1 MMNRKGFTLAD
12 VLITLGI
19 IGVVASLTIPPLV
32 QSTNKKTMGNALA
45 RSVELIQQGFT
56 NIKVEAQKN
65 SADDTVFENLAMIKK
80 SDLGLD
86 GEAYITDDNSFYN
99 DTRSFLGTE
108 ESNYNINSI
117 KNFSGSD
124 VANNL
129 LQDFTAY
136 KFNKAN
142 MVVMFQNVTNND
154 IVNADND
161 TIISKVLIDANGV
174 AGPNRFGKDVF
185 LFGLTNAGTLIPA
198 GTEQYNDFDNTIATG
213 ACSGA
218 SVGDGTACAAR
229 VMTDKWEVKY

>member
-1 MMNRKGFTLAD
+1 MMNRNGFTLMEI
-12 VLITLGI
+12 LISLGI
-19 IGVVASLTIPPLV
+19 VGVVAAVTIPSLV
-32 QSTNKKTMGNALA
+32 SSTNNKNIGNALA

-99 DTRSFLGTE
+99 DTGSFLGTE

-129 LQDFTAY
+129 LKDFTAY

-154 IVNADND
+154 IANADND
-161 TIISKVLIDANGV
+161 TIISKVSIDANGV

-198 GTEQYNDFDNTIATG
+198 GTEQYNDFDNTITTG
-213 ACSGA
+213 ACSGV

-229 VMTDKWEVKY
+229 VMADKWIIKY

>member
-1 MMNRKGFTLAD
+1 MMNRNGFTLMEI
-12 VLITLGI
+12 LISLGI
-19 IGVVASLTIPPLV
+19 VGVVAAVTIPSLV
-32 QSTNKKTMGNALA
+32 SSTNNKNIGNALA

-65 SADDTVFENLAMIKK
+65 SADGTAFENLAMIKK

-108 ESNYNINSI
+108 ESNYNISSI

-129 LQDFTAY
+129 LKDFTAY

-154 IVNADND
+154 IANADND

-198 GTEQYNDFDNTIATG
+198 GSEQYHDFDNTITTG

-229 VMTDKWEVKY
+229 VMADKWVIKY